1 MDEVSIFSNFHDY
14 RFFYVKHLE
23 TTFVKKQNVPG
34 ICIRGVTVPPK
45 ETKTRTWGLFH
56 RFFSISRLVRS
67 STCSKLMTVF
77 NEWQGGA
84 LFFHMFAI
92 YRDTYTFMYDIGGFK
107 EQHQDAFDDPKKIQ

>member
-45 ETKTRTWGLFH
+45 RDENANLGAFSQI
-56 RFFSISRLVRS
+56 FFDFPPCTL
-67 STCSKLMTVF
+67 
-77 NEWQGGA
+77 
-84 LFFHMFAI
+84 
-92 YRDTYTFMYDIGGFK
+92 
-107 EQHQDAFDDPKKIQ
+107 